1 MSNEYEFIFKQFTH
15 QTRTLNFNE
24 WDETYGSKKEKL
36 QFNTKFQV
44 EYNRPSGR
52 VTGYNIK
59 VMDFYTNKDVIM
71 INYQADAIPFVPET
85 EKFTEPTWKDF
96 TDEQLKKAIKYL
108 TPILEM
114 KMDNE
119 RDHYNMLVFKDRF
132 YIGIRIP
139 HLDEFENKEH
149 NLCITVY
156 DVCLDDIK

>member
-1 MSNEYEFIFKQFTH
+1 MSNEYQFLFERFT
-15 QTRTLNFNE
+15 QNSKFLNFKE
-24 WDETYGSKKEKL
+24 WPEYGETRQAKE
-36 QFNTKFQV
+36 QFNVKHSV

-59 VMDFYTNKDVIM
+59 VMDFHTNKDVIM

-114 KMDNE
+114 KMNNE